1 MIDES
6 EVTLFEKM
14 DALGK
19 PDADAE
25 ALDASDSLEGE
36 GPNHAIKVSSVS
48 DEYVIMAIGRLKPVQ
63 QRLVKIDG
71 RSYDVFTTEGHTTE
85 IWFDVTET
93 VG

>member
-36 GPNHAIKVSSVS
+36 GPNHAI
-48 DEYVIMAIGRLKPVQ
+48 RPC
-63 QRLVKIDG
+63 
-71 RSYDVFTTEGHTTE
+71 
-85 IWFDVTET
+85 
-93 VG
+93 